1 MSYTSEPTA
10 ATSYR
15 ITTMNN
21 ARLVILLLLIAYIFS
36 PTLLSWILDPEGAW
50 YRPFIAW
57 ILVILLA
64 FVMQI
69 KRKNYHE
76 FD

>member
-1 MSYTSEPTA
+1 
-10 ATSYR
+10 
-15 ITTMNN
+15 MNN

-36 PTLLSWILDPEGAW
+36 PTLLNWILDPEGAW

-57 ILVILLA
+57 ILVIILA
-64 FVMQI
+64 FVVQI

>member
-1 MSYTSEPTA
+1 
-10 ATSYR
+10 
-15 ITTMNN
+15 MNN

-36 PTLLSWILDPEGAW
+36 PTILSWILDPEGAW
-50 YRPFIAW
+50 YRPFVAW
-57 ILVILLA
+57 ILVIVVA
-64 FVMQI
+64 FAMQI